1 MKLLVKSPFIRLFV
15 KRAEAE
21 ALIKGLMALHGAK
34 IDFQFEHE
42 PSQSIVFAVSSPA
55 GRFSVVATDQT
66 QPEFIAK
73 TRCVY
78 IVESID
84 DTLAEAVAAGM
95 TVAQP
100 KQPVP
105 TVGFQARIKISEDNF
120 IEIAEWTAQYIAKNR
135 EAGFS
140 FD

>member
-1 MKLLVKSPFIRLFV
+1 MKLLVKSPYTRMFV

-21 ALIKGLMALHGAK
+21 ALIKGLMALQGAK
-34 IDFQFEHE
+34 IEFQFDHE
-42 PSQSIVFAVSSPA
+42 PTQTTVYAVSSPA
-55 GRFSVVATDQT
+55 GRFSVTATDQA

-95 TVAQP
+95 TVGQP
-100 KQPVP
+100 KSPVP
-105 TVGFQARIKISEDNF
+105 VGFQARIQISEDNF
-120 IEIAEWTAQYIAKNR
+120 FELAEWTADHIAHLR
-135 EAGFS
+135 EEGFS